1 MLQIDP
7 DRILSAHP
15 RAKELLRRLED
26 AGYRAVI
33 VGGAVRDLL
42 RGLYHEDF
50 AFKPEDVDIDIA
62 TSAGPDEIKQI
73 FTDYDFV
80 EVGKSFGV
88 LVLVS
93 PEGEEYEVAQFR
105 TESEYDG
112 RKPGEVEPAN
122 SLLEDVKRRDFT
134 VNGMALGLDGRVI
147 DHVGGL
153 QDLKEKKVTAIGN
166 PLERFKEDYL
176 RPLRAIRITCD
187 LNGRLDPDTEKAIER
202 VATRITDISWERIRE
217 EIFNI
222 LATPNSEEGMRM
234 LKEKGILVEILPEM
248 ASNEGVPQ
256 PEEYH
261 PEGDVLEHSFR
272 ALGVGDR
279 FGFRPIIKLAIF
291 LHDVGKAAAFERN
304 DGEHLGGHAQKS
316 ERLTRKIAS
325 RLRLSNEEENKLAW
339 LAKNHMRGSILP
351 DMRKAKQVQL
361 VRYNQDETCS
371 LGEVS
376 DRFEYFTDLLRV
388 IMADSEAS
396 AHEVE
401 GWLPVLERFTSLLP
415 HLKALE
421 ELGSARKL
429 INGDD
434 LLELGMEEGPELGE
448 VLDEIHENIY
458 SGEVQDREEAI
469 ELAERLIKNSS

>member
-1 MLQIDP
+1 MLRVDP
-7 DRILSAHP
+7 DRILASNP
-15 RAKELLRRLED
+15 RAKEVLRRLED

-50 AFKPEDVDIDIA
+50 VFDPEVVDIDIA

-134 VNGMALGLDGRVI
+134 VNGMALERDGRVI

-153 QDLKEKKVTAIGN
+153 RDLKEKKVRAIGD
-166 PLERFKEDYL
+166 PLERFREDYL
-176 RPLRAIRITCD
+176 RPLRAVRITCD
-187 LNGRLDPDTEKAIER
+187 LNGKLDPGTEKAIEQ
-202 VATRITDISWERIRE
+202 VASRITDISWERIRE
-217 EIFNI
+217 ELFNI
-222 LATPNSEEGMRM
+222 LATPNSERGMRM
-234 LKEKGILVEILPEM
+234 LKGKGILVEILPEM
-248 ASNEGVPQ
+248 VSNEGVPQ

-261 PEGDVLEHSFR
+261 PEGDVLEHSFQ

-279 FGFRPIIKLAIF
+279 FGFRPLIKLSIF
-291 LHDVGKAAAFERN
+291 LHDVGKASAYERN
-304 DGEHLGGHAQKS
+304 DGEHLGGHAQDS
-316 ERLTRKIAS
+316 RRLTREIAS
-325 RLRLSNEEENKLAW
+325 RLRLSNEEEDKLAW
-339 LAKNHMRGSILP
+339 LAENHMRGSILH

-361 VRYNQDETCS
+361 VRYNQDES
-371 LGEVS
+371 YPLGEIS
-376 DRFEYFTDLLRV
+376 DRLEHFTDLLRV
-388 IMADSEAS
+388 IIADSEAS
-396 AHEVE
+396 AHGVE
-401 GWLPVLERFTSLLP
+401 GWLPVLKRFTSLLP
-415 HLKALE
+415 HLKELE
-421 ELGSARKL
+421 ELGSAREL
-429 INGDD
+429 IDGDD

-448 VLDEIHENIY
+448 VLDEIHEDIY
-458 SGEVQDREEAI
+458 SGEVQNREGALA
-469 ELAERLIKNSS
+469 LAEKLVKNTS